1 MILLTDTYL
10 ANGTAL
16 WRIPKLAELPQIKPQ
31 SVPEE
36 LKGHYNPALRDERGV
51 RYWAFPGME
60 GYEHRNIGLERD
72 AEKGTI
78 STNPENHESMV
89 CARKHKI
96 EQIANPFRT

>member
-1 MILLTDTYL
+1 MTPVILMTDTYL

-31 SVPEE
+31 TVPEE

-60 GYEHRNIGLERD
+60 G
-72 AEKGTI
+72 
-78 STNPENHESMV
+78 
-89 CARKHKI
+89 
-96 EQIANPFRT
+96 